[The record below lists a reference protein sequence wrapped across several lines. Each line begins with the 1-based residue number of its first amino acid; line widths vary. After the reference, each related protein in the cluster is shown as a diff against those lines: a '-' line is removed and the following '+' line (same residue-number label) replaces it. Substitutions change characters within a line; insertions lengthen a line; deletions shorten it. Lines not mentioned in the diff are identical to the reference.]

1 MDQALETSQ
10 NLAPWRRPAPLARKA
25 TRLLYEWRDP
35 KLVFF
40 VSLLGAAPFLI
51 AAGLAPA
58 LLSFASTIDMIAPI
72 ASARA
77 VSTGAVDIQSVSE
90 PLFLYLL
97 LSADLFADAPGR
109 VHLLAKMFAAAMVV
123 IPLAWFLSVRL
134 PVIQTVI
141 VSAGVA
147 GFVAA
152 PFADTSELSLAL
164 FMTIA
169 LCFISAPA
177 EASAVRARFEGGV
190 SGVLLFA
197 LWMLSP
203 LFSLAGFIALS
214 ACPFLGGRS
223 GVMRYA
229 FAMASFML
237 LAGAAEIAAPG
248 LNFTRADAA
257 SALLSDVDLIKDGFG
272 TASFIGVAASTA
284 AVLFLSTVFGG
295 GAHARGWGA
304 ALVFLGFS
312 LTAAALAGASPWPL
326 FIAASCIACFS
337 TQSPFYDGVFRHH
350 DRASIA
356 VAGSAAALTTFWTL
370 ALTAQMAG
378 QFVLQERVAK
388 TAPEHIRTEF
398 ALVQPEGPT
407 VAQWLEE
414 GRFSTSEARVLFSL
428 APVDQSEVLLAA
440 VAEARAL
447 TKDGHEVAILTGA
460 DVACIFI
467 VESNC
472 YADGTAAAGAANVV
486 LAPRLDLDPA
496 TVLAKGRAEA
506 LLYSEFKLV
515 NQSALWEMWVRRDAP
530 SLQSL
535 TAVTPCLGRSLNYLN
550 ATIV

>member
-1 MDQALETSQ
+1 MDQAHEASQ
-10 NLAPWRRPAPLARKA
+10 NLAPWQRPAPLARKA

-35 KLVFF
+35 ELVF
-40 VSLLGAAPFLI
+40 VISLLGAAPFLI
-51 AAGLAPA
+51 AAWLAPA
-58 LLSFASTIDMIAPI
+58 LLSFASTMDMIAPV

-77 VSTGAVDIQSVSE
+77 ISSGALDIQSVSE
-90 PLFLYLL
+90 PLFLFLL
-97 LSADLFADAPGR
+97 LAADLFADTPGR
-109 VHLLAKMFAAAMVV
+109 IHLIAKLFAVALTV

-134 PVIQTVI
+134 PVMQAVI

-152 PFADTSELSLAL
+152 PFAGTSELALAL

-169 LCFISAPA
+169 LCFIAAPA
-177 EASAVRARFEGGV
+177 EASAARARLEGCV
-190 SGVLLFA
+190 SGALLFS
-197 LWMLSP
+197 LWMLNP

-229 FAMASFML
+229 FSMAGFML

-248 LNFTRADAA
+248 LNIARADAA
-257 SALLSDVDLIKDGFG
+257 SSLLSGVDLIRDGFG
-272 TASFIGVAASTA
+272 TASFVGVAASTA

-295 GAHARGWGA
+295 AAHVKGWGA
-304 ALVFLGFS
+304 ALVFLFLS

-337 TQSPFYDGVFRHH
+337 TQSPFYDGIFRHH

-356 VAGSAAALTTFWTL
+356 VAGSAAALTTFWAL

-378 QFVLQERVAK
+378 QFVLQDRVAK
-388 TAPEHIRTEF
+388 AAPEHIRSEF

-414 GRFSTSEARVLFSL
+414 GRFSTSEARALFSL

-467 VESNC
+467 AESNC
-472 YADGTAAAGAANVV
+472 YADGTKAAGAANIV

-496 TVLAKGRAEA
+496 SVLAKGRAEA

-515 NQSALWEMWVRRDAP
+515 NQSPLWEMWVRRDAP
-530 SLQSL
+530 SLND
-535 TAVTPCLGRSLNYLN
+535 LGAAAPALG
-550 ATIV
+550 IQ